1 MTQPL
6 VIKDE
11 RADRVCELVALPL
24 AHESP
29 GGLTQSFRRGR
40 ERGLDRVGGGAEIV
54 RGDVGDGPQGEELVV
69 GVDEGPAT
77 AGRHQAWIADCA
89 AASGW

>member
-1 MTQPL
+1 
-6 VIKDE
+6 
-11 RADRVCELVALPL
+11 
-24 AHESP
+24 
-29 GGLTQSFRRGR
+29 
-40 ERGLDRVGGGAEIV
+40 V